1 MPMDDSL
8 FLRGLL
14 VGLAIAIPIG
24 PIGVLCIQR
33 TLADGVARG
42 VVTGF
47 GSTTAHGIYAAI
59 AGFGFAVVSDTLT
72 GGQVALRLLGSGYL
86 AYLALRIARSDP
98 TIQAASGRGRGLLAT
113 YLSSF
118 LLDITSPG
126 TLILF
131 AAIFA
136 GLGAGSAAG
145 KEEGII
151 FLVLGVLL
159 GSGVWW
165 VVLSNGVNL
174 LRNRLNQAWLRWINR
189 LSGVIL
195 LGFAGYVLL
204 GLIK

>member
-1 MPMDDSL
+1 MDITL

-42 VVTGF
+42 MVTGF

-86 AYLALRIARSDP
+86 AYLALRIARSEP
-98 TIQAASGRGRGLLAT
+98 SIQATSGRGRGLLAT
-113 YLSSF
+113 YFSS
-118 LLDITSPG
+118 LLVDITSPG

-136 GLGAGSAAG
+136 GLGAGSATG
-145 KEEGII
+145 KEDGVL
-151 FLVLGVLL
+151 FLVLGVLI
-159 GSGVWW
+159 GSGLWW

-174 LRNRLNQAWLRWINR
+174 LRNRLNQRWLRWVNR
-189 LSGVIL
+189 LSGLVL

-204 GLIK
+204 GLIA

>member
-1 MPMDDSL
+1 MDASL

-33 TLADGVARG
+33 TLADGVWRG
-42 VVTGF
+42 MFTGF
-47 GSTTAHGIYAAI
+47 GSATAHGLYAAI
-59 AGFGFAVVSDTLT
+59 AGFGIAIVGDALT

-86 AYLALRIARSDP
+86 AYLAWRIARSEP
-98 TIQAASGRGRGLLAT
+98 TIQPAIGRGRGLLAT
-113 YLSSF
+113 YFSSF
-118 LLDITSPG
+118 LVDITSPG
-126 TLILF
+126 TIVLF

-136 GLGAGSAAG
+136 GLGTTSAAG
-145 KEEGII
+145 RYDATA
-151 FLVLGVLL
+151 FLVMGVLV
-159 GSGVWW
+159 GSGLWW

-174 LRNRLNQAWLRWINR
+174 LRRRLTQGWLRWVNR